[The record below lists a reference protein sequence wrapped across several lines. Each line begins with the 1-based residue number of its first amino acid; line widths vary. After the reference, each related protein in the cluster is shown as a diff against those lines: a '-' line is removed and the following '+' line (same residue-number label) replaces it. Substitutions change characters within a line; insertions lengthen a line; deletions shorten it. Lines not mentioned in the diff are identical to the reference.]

1 MHPARKLATYEDLLE
16 LPEGARAEIS
26 RGEIVTLP
34 APRPRH
40 SKAQRALGHFV
51 GGPFDDEDG
60 AGGPGGWWI
69 FVEVEIRF
77 ELHEVVRPDLSGW
90 RRERLLVPDVLPIDV
105 VPDWI
110 CEVLSPSNA
119 SRDRVEKRHLYA
131 RHGVA
136 HYWLTDPVSRT
147 LETLALRDGRWVD
160 TGAFGEAD
168 VARIP
173 PFEEVEIPVGRL
185 FLPRSASPATPAD
198 EG

>member
-1 MHPARKLATYEDLLE
+1 MHVRRVTPHARPKQPARKLATYEDLLA
-16 LPEGARAEIS
+16 LPEGTPAEIS

-51 GGPFDDEDG
+51 GGPFDDDDG

-105 VPDWI
+105 AATADETATARVSA
-110 CEVLSPSNA
+110 LSRAAQERSPCSRFTRMRFGVARAA
-119 SRDRVEKRHLYA
+119 SR
-131 RHGVA
+131 
-136 HYWLTDPVSRT
+136 
-147 LETLALRDGRWVD
+147 
-160 TGAFGEAD
+160 
-168 VARIP
+168 
-173 PFEEVEIPVGRL
+173 
-185 FLPRSASPATPAD
+185 
-198 EG
+198 

>member
-1 MHPARKLATYEDLLE
+1 MLVRPGRKLATYEDLLE

-90 RRERLLVPDVLPIDV
+90 R
-105 VPDWI
+105 DWP
-110 CEVLSPSNA
+110 LRSP
-119 SRDRVEKRHLYA
+119 
-131 RHGVA
+131 
-136 HYWLTDPVSRT
+136 
-147 LETLALRDGRWVD
+147 
-160 TGAFGEAD
+160 F
-168 VARIP
+168 
-173 PFEEVEIPVGRL
+173 VGRRRRTRGARQKEAPDGDL
-185 FLPRSASPATPAD
+185 DFLERWDARDVRLAKRARSVRR
-198 EG
+198 